1 METNNSIISIK
12 NQFEDLKAVF
22 SDEINNYKAEYEKK
36 KNTKIY
42 KNHMISKLK
51 IKMKKFYNLLTK

>member
-36 KNTKIY
+36 IQ
-42 KNHMISKLK
+42 
-51 IKMKKFYNLLTK
+51 KFTRII